1 VLGARLADRF
11 DRGVVR
17 LAGWSVP
24 LFAASLLPRAKVAVA
39 ILGILGA
46 ATVQALT
53 IAAAVNAATVVL
65 RLERWPK
72 LARRALGL
80 AAVALALYCFTRWT
94 LEAGESSAHAT
105 TVDAVFALGL
115 VFYLRRHQLGRRLL
129 FTLRERRAAAKSRR
143 RRGRTHA
150 G

>member
-1 VLGARLADRF
+1 M
-11 DRGVVR
+11 
-17 LAGWSVP
+17 
-24 LFAASLLPRAKVAVA
+24 A

-53 IAAAVNAATVVL
+53 IAAVVNAATAVL

-94 LEAGESSAHAT
+94 IEAGESSAHAT
-105 TVDAVFALGL
+105 AVDAVFALGL
-115 VFYLRRHQLGRRLL
+115 IFYLRRNQLGRHLL
-129 FTLRERRAAAKSRR
+129 STLRERRSRRKSRMRLR
-143 RRGRTHA
+143 RRLRV
-150 G
+150 

>member
-1 VLGARLADRF
+1 MVLGARLADRF

-24 LFAASLLPRAKVAVA
+24 LFAASLLPKAKVAVV

-46 ATVQALT
+46 ATVHALT
-53 IAAAVNAATVVL
+53 IAAVVNATTVVL

-94 LEAGESSAHAT
+94 IEAGASSARAT
-105 TVDAVFALGL
+105 AVDLVFALGL
-115 VFYLRRHQLGRRLL
+115 VLYLRRQQVGQHLL
-129 FTLRERRAAAKSRR
+129 LTLRKRRS
-143 RRGRTHA
+143 
-150 G
+150 